1 MQLLLIVYLYLNLDL
16 DTSITISYIFFLTTS
31 PQRTVIYSGAG
42 ISTSAGIGQAAR
54 SGQRKMTG
62 GATTEA
68 APTAAHLALVSLY
81 NRWQIY
87 IKSMMYRYLHT
98 FTSIS
103 IIYFYTR
110 GLVQTWVQQNH
121 DGLPQKAGWP
131 QEDIIE
137 IHGSW

>member
-1 MQLLLIVYLYLNLDL
+1 MTCFYSRVQLLLIVYLYLNLDL

-81 NRWQIY
+81 NRCQIY
-87 IKSMMYRYLHT
+87 N
-98 FTSIS
+98 
-103 IIYFYTR
+103 IYD
-110 GLVQTWVQQNH
+110 V
-121 DGLPQKAGWP
+121 
-131 QEDIIE
+131 
-137 IHGSW
+137 